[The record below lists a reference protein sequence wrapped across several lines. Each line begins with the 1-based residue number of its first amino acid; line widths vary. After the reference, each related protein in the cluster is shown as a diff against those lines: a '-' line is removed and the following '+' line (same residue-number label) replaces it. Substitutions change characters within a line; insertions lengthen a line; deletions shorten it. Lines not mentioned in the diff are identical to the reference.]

1 MVKGGVYFLISLL
14 NQNKM
19 TERGRYYKIEKR
31 KWNEREKYRKRESK
45 RERGREGEREV
56 EK

>member
-19 TERGRYYKIEKR
+19 TERGRYYKIEKKENEMKER
-31 KWNEREKYRKRESK
+31 SIERERVRD
-45 RERGREGEREV
+45 RERDRER
-56 EK
+56 